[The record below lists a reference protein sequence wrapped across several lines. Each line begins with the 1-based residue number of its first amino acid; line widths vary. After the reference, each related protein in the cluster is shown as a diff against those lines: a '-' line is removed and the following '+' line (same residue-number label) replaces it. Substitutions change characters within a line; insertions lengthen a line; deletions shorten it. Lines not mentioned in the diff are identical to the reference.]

1 MSKPLRRPSVPKLKC
16 FPWVGNK
23 ASSYVGMVQEIKSME
38 SESIMVQRDR
48 LDPVADHL
56 QLPQSN
62 PSYDLAVFLRTTE
75 PRGRESVRAS
85 HSTAV
90 RSKSIPRRLLGHLR
104 EYYKPTRGMDLPPG
118 PAPYKYD
125 ERLRAWVPQSPSE
138 QVERLPDSVVQ
149 KTTLDGKKYFEL
161 KVTPPPGMD
170 GVFSRG
176 GSDAFYHD
184 SRGSGNERCIDQMVL
199 RDMTSDELLDGW
211 LAGLDHNADS
221 DSNSAQRMLV
231 PPSTSSAV
239 GHQLSLLLPASA
251 EDDGAAT
258 EASGLRR
265 ASSTTGGRLSLWVPP
280 TWSRDSVNTVILGTR
295 RRSDAVELDAQ
306 GRHRTSLWELEDGD
320 SHVVLSVA
328 STFKPTNT
336 EPETEGSIT
345 AWSTPSQCTR
355 RPSTALSGDI
365 APSSD
370 QSTEHNA
377 SRTFFARGDFE
388 REVPGET
395 QTYEKRDPERASNR
409 RLVRESPC
417 QSSSLD
423 KVAYCVPAP
432 ISHEPLALDSKP
444 NDHLL
449 AGKWQGPVPAYSTG
463 ILPGKHP
470 VTMRYVT
477 PKYSAEVKD
486 FFMEE
491 LQADKAGLC
500 TDLPPVTRSALT
512 CATAPD
518 CASCGPGQKN
528 AARVSREADSANDR
542 EADSANDNSGNVGG
556 TSATTGRRIHADA
569 APATSSVQ
577 SYRPSGPFCS
587 QIKLPRADR
596 SMLSEK
602 VPRHV
607 HSEELLGR
615 SGPNAW
621 NQTKPLPEQPRK
633 PSTKPAHISTL
644 SRSTSSLQTHR
655 QRSPKYT
662 QAPTPPPE
670 KDLPALPALLNHPD
684 SVYPGPRVD
693 RARAGVPP
701 RPEHDEPM
709 SNGRSSKDP
718 SYSTADVKSLPTR
731 RPKPYIHADLRSIGA
746 QSMLRPNGDSASRLA
761 DMALLEA
768 QLCEI
773 QAQVVQ
779 LSAMV
784 VDVLTRQY

>member
-23 ASSYVGMVQEIKSME
+23 ASSYVGMVKEIKSME
-38 SESIMVQRDR
+38 SESIIVRRDR
-48 LDPVADHL
+48 PDPVADHL
-56 QLPQSN
+56 QLPPSN
-62 PSYDLAVFLRTTE
+62 SSYDLAVFLRTTE

-125 ERLRAWVPQSPSE
+125 ERLRAWVRESPSE
-138 QVERLPDSVVQ
+138 QLMRLPDSVVQ

-161 KVTPPPGMD
+161 KVPSLPRMD

-184 SRGSGNERCIDQMVL
+184 SRGSANERCIDQVVL

-221 DSNSAQRMLV
+221 HSDSAQRTLV
-231 PPSTSSAV
+231 SSSTSSAV

-280 TWSRDSVNTVILGTR
+280 TWSRDSVSTVILGTR

-320 SHVVLSVA
+320 SHMVLSVA
-328 STFKPTNT
+328 STFNTANT
-336 EPETEGSIT
+336 EPETEGSRT
-345 AWSTPSQCTR
+345 AWQTPSQCNR
-355 RPSTALSGDI
+355 RPSTALSGGI
-365 APSSD
+365 APSGD
-370 QSTEHNA
+370 QSIEHNT
-377 SRTFFARGDFE
+377 SRTFFASDDLETEG
-388 REVPGET
+388 PGET
-395 QTYEKRDPERASNR
+395 QTHEKRDPERASNR
-409 RLVRESPC
+409 SPVRESPC
-417 QSSSLD
+417 QSSSFD
-423 KVAYCVPAP
+423 EVAYCVPAP
-432 ISHEPLALDSKP
+432 ESHEQLAPDSKP
-444 NDHLL
+444 DDHLL

-491 LQADKAGLC
+491 LQADRAGLC
-500 TDLPPVTRSALT
+500 TDLPPVARSALR

-518 CASCGPGQKN
+518 CVSCGPGQKN
-528 AARVSREADSANDR
+528 AARVFR

-556 TSATTGRRIHADA
+556 TFATTGRRIHADA
-569 APATSSVQ
+569 APALSSVQ

-587 QIKLPRADR
+587 QIKLPGADR

-602 VPRHV
+602 IPPHV

-633 PSTKPAHISTL
+633 PSRKPAHISTL

-670 KDLPALPALLNHPD
+670 KDLPALPALLDHPD
-684 SVYPGPRVD
+684 SVYPGPRVE
-693 RARAGVPP
+693 RARAGMPP
-701 RPEHDEPM
+701 RPELDEPLN
-709 SNGRSSKDP
+709 NGRRSKDP
-718 SYSTADVKSLPTR
+718 SYPKADVKSLMPK

-746 QSMLRPNGDSASRLA
+746 QSVLRPVGDSASRLA

>member
-23 ASSYVGMVQEIKSME
+23 GSSYVGMVKEIDSME
-38 SESIMVQRDR
+38 SESIIVRRDR
-48 LDPVADHL
+48 PDPVADHP
-56 QLPQSN
+56 QLPPSN
-62 PSYDLAVFLRTTE
+62 ASYDLAVFLRTTE

-85 HSTAV
+85 PSTAV

-125 ERLRAWVPQSPSE
+125 ERLRAWVRESPSE
-138 QVERLPDSVVQ
+138 QVMRLPNSVVQ
-149 KTTLDGKKYFEL
+149 KTTLDGKQYFEL
-161 KVTPPPGMD
+161 KVPPLPRMD

-184 SRGSGNERCIDQMVL
+184 SRGSANERCIDQVVL
-199 RDMTSDELLDGW
+199 RDMSSDELLDGW
-211 LAGLDHNADS
+211 LAGLDHNAEAHS
-221 DSNSAQRMLV
+221 ESAQRTLV
-231 PPSTSSAV
+231 SSSTSLAV

-251 EDDGAAT
+251 EDDGGAT

-280 TWSRDSVNTVILGTR
+280 TWSRDSVSTVILGTR
-295 RRSDAVELDAQ
+295 RRSDAVELDGQ

-328 STFKPTNT
+328 STFNT
-336 EPETEGSIT
+336 ASTELETERIKT
-345 AWSTPSQCTR
+345 AWPTPSQCTR
-355 RPSTALSGDI
+355 RPSTALSGDR
-365 APSSD
+365 APSGD
-370 QSTEHNA
+370 QSIEHNT
-377 SRTFFARGDFE
+377 SRTFFASDDLGT
-388 REVPGET
+388 EVPGET
-395 QTYEKRDPERASNR
+395 QTRERRDPERASNR
-409 RLVRESPC
+409 SPVRASSC
-417 QSSSLD
+417 QSSSFD
-423 KVAYCVPAP
+423 EVAYPAP
-432 ISHEPLALDSKP
+432 ALKSHEPLALDSKP

-449 AGKWQGPVPAYSTG
+449 ASKWQGSVPAYSTG

-470 VTMRYVT
+470 VTLRYVT

-491 LQADKAGLC
+491 LHADKAGLS
-500 TDLPPVTRSALT
+500 TDLPPVTRSAHI
-512 CATAPD
+512 CATAPERPE
-518 CASCGPGQKN
+518 CVFCGPGQKN
-528 AARVSREADSANDR
+528 AARVFR
-542 EADSANDNSGNVGG
+542 EADSANDNPGNVGG
-556 TSATTGRRIHADA
+556 TFATTGRRIHADA
-569 APATSSVQ
+569 APAPSSVQ

-587 QIKLPRADR
+587 QNKLPRADR
-596 SMLSEK
+596 SMLTEK
-602 VPRHV
+602 TPRHV

-670 KDLPALPALLNHPD
+670 KDLPALPALLDHPD
-684 SVYPGPRVD
+684 SVYPGPRVE
-693 RARAGVPP
+693 RARAGMPP
-701 RPEHDEPM
+701 RPERDEPTN
-709 SNGRSSKDP
+709 NGRRSKDP
-718 SYSTADVKSLPTR
+718 SYPKTDLKSLMPKV
-731 RPKPYIHADLRSIGA
+731 PKPYIHADPRSIGA
-746 QSMLRPNGDSASRLA
+746 QSMLRPVGDSASRLA